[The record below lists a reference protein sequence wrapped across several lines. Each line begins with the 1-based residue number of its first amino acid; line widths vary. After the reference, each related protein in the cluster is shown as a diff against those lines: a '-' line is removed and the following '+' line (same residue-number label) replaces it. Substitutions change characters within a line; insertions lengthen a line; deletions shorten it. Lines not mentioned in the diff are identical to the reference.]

1 MWMVLSNILT
11 FGGFKWIEEISQS
24 NEDLIKH
31 YNEDSDI
38 GYFNETDL
46 QYTEELHEIHN
57 YLPFLP
63 EWMKIEEVEKLVAG
77 LNDKK

>member
-57 YLPFLP
+57 YLPFLS

>member
-1 MWMVLSNILT
+1 MVLSNTLT

-24 NEDLIKH
+24 NEDLIKN

-63 EWMKIEEVEKLVAG
+63 E
-77 LNDKK
+77 